1 MGEIDTKPIESVQA
15 SISLFGDKSDQLRSR
30 PACYSQIEKENLEL
44 SLKLDQHEK
53 TAEELF
59 ILLQITEFEREIY
72 MDACREAKIGIYELE
87 SRIKEMDAQLSET
100 VKLKDENFHV
110 SVELNTVKEELLKM
124 EAELVEAKNAKIET
138 MKETEVM
145 ETALN
150 MEKERAE
157 GLSGHVAELN
167 ETILHLQFAVLE
179 AKKEK
184 DLVSSEN
191 QAALMEATKSVEE
204 IREEMESTRNQLKNL
219 EGEVSDKSLL
229 IESLQLELEQ
239 ANKDRNSAERATSD
253 AVNDI
258 GQLISDME
266 LLMTANSKKDGQI
279 MAQEMELSQSR
290 VELKI
295 AMKEQELLKCDL
307 ETIQSK
313 NEKLT
318 SEMSEMNEI
327 CEKESEAQIEI
338 ALLKSELH
346 RGRSKAAAADAL
358 EERAKREKMALELCI
373 QQLALQAQEAKNA
386 VQTMKDLA
394 QKDDEETKNS
404 EVIGTDEA
412 LTQEQT
418 NACIS
423 ISAEDYK
430 ALLTKADE
438 AEETRNENDAL
449 KREME
454 MTAGKIGELRT
465 RAEQAV
471 WRAEV
476 AEKAKA
482 LLEEERKKWRVKEEK
497 RKVALEA
504 LRQESIS
511 LQKSFKKH
519 PEPPKTY
526 QPLGKILKMKF

>member
-15 SISLFGDKSDQLRSR
+15 SISLFGDKSGQLRSR

-44 SLKLDQHEK
+44 LLKLDQHEK

-72 MDACREAKIGIYELE
+72 MNACREAKIGIYELE

-110 SVELNTVKEELLKM
+110 SVELNTVKEELLQM
-124 EAELVEAKNAKIET
+124 EVELVEAKNAKIEA

-157 GLSGHVAELN
+157 ELSGQVAELN

-219 EGEVSDKSLL
+219 EGEVSDKSSL

-318 SEMSEMNEI
+318 SEMNEI
-327 CEKESEAQIEI
+327 CEKESAAQIEI

-346 RGRSKAAAADAL
+346 RGRSKAAAADAS
-358 EERAKREKMALELCI
+358 EERAKREKLALELCI

-386 VQTMKDLA
+386 LQTMTDLV
-394 QKDDEETKNS
+394 QKDDEEMKYS
-404 EVIGTDEA
+404 KVIGTDEA

-438 AEETRNENDAL
+438 VEETRNENDAL